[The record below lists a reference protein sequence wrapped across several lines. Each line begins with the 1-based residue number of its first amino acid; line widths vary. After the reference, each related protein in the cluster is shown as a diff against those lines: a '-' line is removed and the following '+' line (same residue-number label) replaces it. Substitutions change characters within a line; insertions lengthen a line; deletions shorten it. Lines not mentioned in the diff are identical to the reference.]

1 MPPGSS
7 ASNRSGS
14 IEFANFQ
21 RVLDVNLTAY
31 AQITQILMPD
41 LLEAMP
47 GSAVVG
53 IASID
58 ALVGH
63 PVVPAYCAS
72 KAGLVGL
79 TRSMAAALGP
89 QGLRVN
95 AVCPGYIDT
104 PMIAEGL
111 AIPELRETFA
121 AKSALKRLGEPEDI
135 ARVVRFLL
143 SPDAGFVAGQA
154 IVADGGV
161 TAID

>member
-1 MPPGSS
+1 VTTAAEQSRRALPSIGGFVHAAGIVSIEPI
-7 ASNRSGS
+7 GS

-63 PVVPAYCAS
+63 PVVPAYCA
-72 KAGLVGL
+72 
-79 TRSMAAALGP
+79 
-89 QGLRVN
+89 
-95 AVCPGYIDT
+95 
-104 PMIAEGL
+104 
-111 AIPELRETFA
+111 
-121 AKSALKRLGEPEDI
+121 
-135 ARVVRFLL
+135 
-143 SPDAGFVAGQA
+143 
-154 IVADGGV
+154 
-161 TAID
+161 